1 MNAPVAVDALI
12 VGAGPAG
19 LTAALRLMQLGY
31 RVAIVERHAAPR
43 GNVGESLT
51 PGIGNIVDLVDAND
65 ALARVPQHAG
75 LAARIAWTSREA
87 VTHAGGNR
95 VVDRAAFDR
104 ALFDLAR
111 ERGARC
117 FAPAQ
122 IVVLERDGDGWRAV
136 VQTGATHERVVAH
149 TVFDAGGRPP
159 AGRDGVVATAPPLV
173 ALWLD
178 YDGALAPAE
187 TRIEALA
194 DAWLWGSPLPDGRY
208 RAMALCDPDTPRHA
222 QARSREMWLRTTLA
236 TSGLLASLAT
246 APAVSTMNG
255 CAAGA
260 CLVRDAWQPGRMRL
274 GDAAFALDP
283 LSASGVEKAMRFSL
297 QAVTA
302 FHTARRHPE
311 RAALAQAFYDARR
324 VESIARHGRWTRG
337 YYAQA
342 WPAREHAFWQA
353 QAAPFAWPDGEAVP
367 PADEREPAPIDAFAP
382 VDIDAALRAKV
393 VLARESRLVELPC
406 VVDDVVELRA
416 ALDHPALARPLAW
429 LAGVELA
436 PLLAGV
442 ADAANLAQLI
452 ERWSQRMP
460 RRDAAR
466 IAGWLLQKGIVCQSA
481 PSSP

>member
-1 MNAPVAVDALI
+1 MNAALAVDALI

-19 LTAALRLMQLGY
+19 LTAALRLAQFGY
-31 RVAIVERHAAPR
+31 RTAVVERNAAPR

-51 PGIGNIVDLVDAND
+51 PGIGNIVGLLDAND
-65 ALARVPQHAG
+65 ALARVPRRAG
-75 LAARIAWTSREA
+75 LAARVAWTSRDA
-87 VTHAGGNR
+87 VFHAGGNAI
-95 VVDRAAFDR
+95 VDRAAFDG

-111 ERGARC
+111 ERGVRC
-117 FAPAQ
+117 FASAQ
-122 IVVLERDGDGWRAV
+122 VAVLERDGEHWRAV
-136 VQTGATHERVVAH
+136 VQTGAAHERIVAH

-187 TRIEALA
+187 TRIEALT

-222 QARSREMWLRTTLA
+222 QARSREMWLRTTFA
-236 TSGLLASLAT
+236 ASGLMTALAT
-246 APAVSTMNG
+246 APAVTALNG

-260 CLVRDAWQPGRMRL
+260 CLVRDAWQPGRVRL

-302 FHTARRHPE
+302 FHTSMRHPE
-311 RAALAQAFYDARR
+311 RAALARTFYDARR
-324 VESIARHGRWTRG
+324 VESIARHGRWARD

-353 QAAPFAWPDGEAVP
+353 QAAPFAWPDAEAP
-367 PADEREPAPIDAFAP
+367 PADEREPVPDAALAPTD
-382 VDIDAALRAKV
+382 VDAALRAKIT
-393 VLARESRLVELPC
+393 LARESRLVELPC

-429 LAGVELA
+429 LSGVELA
-436 PLLAGV
+436 PLLAGI

-460 RRDAAR
+460 RREAAR
-466 IAGWLLQKGIVCQSA
+466 IAGWLLQKGIVHA
-481 PSSP
+481 G

>member
-1 MNAPVAVDALI
+1 MNAPLAVDALI

-19 LTAALRLMQLGY
+19 LTAALKLLQLGY

-51 PGIGNIVDLVDAND
+51 PGIANILDLLDGHDAV
-65 ALARVPQHAG
+65 ARVPQRAG
-75 LAARIAWTSREA
+75 LPTRVAWTSRDA
-87 VTHAGGNR
+87 DLRTGGNR
-95 VVDRAAFDR
+95 IGDRTAFAG

-111 ERGARC
+111 ARGAIT
-117 FAPAQ
+117 FAPSQ
-122 IVVLERDGDGWRAV
+122 ITALERDGDGWRVAV
-136 VQTGATHERVVAH
+136 QGDANPVRIAARH
-149 TVFDAGGRPP
+149 VFDAGGRPP
-159 AGRDGVVATAPPLV
+159 AGRDGVIATAPPLL

-187 TRIEALA
+187 TRIEALP

-208 RAMALCDPDTPRHA
+208 RAMALCDPSTPRHA
-222 QARSREMWLRTTLA
+222 QARSREMWLRTTFA
-236 TSGLLASLAT
+236 TSGLLTAFAT
-246 APAVSTMNG
+246 APAAQPTS
-255 CAAGA
+255 ALRAGA

-302 FHTARRHPE
+302 LHTLLRHPE
-311 RAALAQAFYDARR
+311 RAALARTFYDARR
-324 VESIARHGRWTRG
+324 GESIARHGRWTRE

-353 QAAPFAWPDGEAVP
+353 QAAPFALPESEQTWC
-367 PADEREPAPIDAFAP
+367 ADEREPARPAETYAP
-382 VDIDAALRAKV
+382 TNLDAALRAPV
-393 VLARESRLVELPC
+393 RLAHESRVVELPC
-406 VVDDVVELRA
+406 VVDDLVELRP
-416 ALDHPALARPLAW
+416 ALDHPALERPLAW

-436 PLLAGV
+436 PLVASI

-452 ERWSQRMP
+452 ERWAQRMP

-466 IAGWLLQKGIVCQSA
+466 IAGWLLQKGIVL
-481 PSSP
+481 